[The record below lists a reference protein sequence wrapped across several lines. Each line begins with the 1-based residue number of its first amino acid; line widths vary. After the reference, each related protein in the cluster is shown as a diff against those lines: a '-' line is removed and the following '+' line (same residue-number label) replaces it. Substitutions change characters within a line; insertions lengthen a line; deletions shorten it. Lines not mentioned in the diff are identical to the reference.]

1 MSKGNYKDHLYALI
15 VAGGGGTRL
24 WPRSRNATPKQFLK
38 LFNNQTL
45 TQITAKRFSK
55 IIPWKKIFVVTTTEA
70 YKKEALKE
78 VPKFIPENI
87 IVEPMRRNTAPA
99 HGLGAVFIYKKD
111 PDAVILNESADHLV
125 NPLNNYFATLRA
137 AAEAAFSGDWL
148 IAIGIKPTYPNVG
161 YGYIKRGRKFNVFE
175 EKTIYK
181 LDRFTEKPGLKIAE
195 EYIASG
201 KYSWNAN
208 EFVWRADSYIKA
220 LSKFEP
226 NVGKSL
232 VNISKAI
239 GTSEIKAVINREYIK
254 MPETTKEGKP
264 LSIDFA
270 VAEKAK
276 NFLTVEADYQWTDI
290 GDWNE
295 VWENLPKDKTGNV
308 IIDGDEPGGEVISL
322 DTSNT
327 IVHSDG
333 RLIVIIDVDDVAVID
348 TKNAVLVCSK
358 SKAQKVKKIVQ
369 QLKKEKR
376 VEFL

>member
-1 MSKGNYKDHLYALI
+1 MSKDNFKDHLFALI

-24 WPRSRNATPKQFLK
+24 WPRSREATPKQFLK

-45 TQITAKRFSK
+45 TQITARRFRK
-55 IIPWKKIFVVTTTEA
+55 IVPWQKIFVVTTTEA

-78 VPKFIPENI
+78 VPEFVSENI

-99 HGLGAVFIYKKD
+99 HGLGAVFIHKKD
-111 PDAVILNESADHLV
+111 PDAVILNESVDHLV
-125 NPLNNYFATLRA
+125 SPLDNYFATLKA
-137 AAEAAFSGDWL
+137 AAAAAYSGDWL
-148 IAIGIKPTYPNVG
+148 IAIGIKPTYPNIG
-161 YGYIKRGRKFNVFE
+161 YGYIKRGKKFDSFEGKEVFR
-175 EKTIYK
+175 
-181 LDRFTEKPGLKIAE
+181 LDRFTEKPELKLAKK
-195 EYIASG
+195 YLASG

-220 LSKFEP
+220 LSRFEP
-226 NVGKSL
+226 KVGKSL
-232 VNISKAI
+232 DKISKAI
-239 GTSEIKAVINREYIK
+239 DTSKEKAVIDNEYKK

-295 VWENLPKDKTGNV
+295 VWENLPKDKSENV
-308 IIDGDEPGGEVISL
+308 IIDGDEPGGEIISL

-327 IVHSDG
+327 IVHTDD

-358 SKAQKVKKIVQ
+358 SKAQNVKRIVQ
-369 QLKKEKR
+369 QLKKEKKTDY
-376 VEFL
+376 L